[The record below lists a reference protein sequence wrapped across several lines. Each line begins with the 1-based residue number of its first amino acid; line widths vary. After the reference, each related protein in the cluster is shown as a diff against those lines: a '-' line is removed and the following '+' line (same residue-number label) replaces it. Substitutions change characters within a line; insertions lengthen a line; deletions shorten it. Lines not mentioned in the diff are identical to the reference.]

1 MDRPTP
7 CTKKGTRP
15 PTGESARE
23 AEVSVCIMARRSRP
37 PLHRSGEIS
46 TISSRSM
53 TRSMKSS
60 SSVSMFVPSNIFATS
75 AVSAGCRRSF
85 QLSRENSASYAGEFR
100 DRSDFRIS
108 ATDEPDVDAPNA
120 ARRTPGEAVD
130 MLQYPADLFL
140 RHFTLQ
146 LNVKSAGQIGHGNFP
161 FLKIGLGG
169 GTDGGCSS
177 YPGQESSRDRSP
189 HQERTSS
196 QKVGVNWRSKTF
208 GLLHPALSSYNSA
221 MKCHSQSSAATNP
234 IGTSDGPSD

>member
-23 AEVSVCIMARRSRP
+23 TAGSSCNLECRSRP

-46 TISSRSM
+46 TISTRPM

-85 QLSRENSASYAGEFR
+85 RLSRENSGPYAGDVR

-146 LNVKSAGQIGHGNFP
+146 LNVKPAAQIGHGNFP
-161 FLKIGLGG
+161 FLKIG
-169 GTDGGCSS
+169 
-177 YPGQESSRDRSP
+177 
-189 HQERTSS
+189 
-196 QKVGVNWRSKTF
+196 
-208 GLLHPALSSYNSA
+208 
-221 MKCHSQSSAATNP
+221 
-234 IGTSDGPSD
+234 